1 MKANII
7 SLAVI
12 ALLAIF
18 TVSLTSCRSTKK
30 TVTERVVILDDQ
42 ESPLT
47 NWVKCSSCS
56 GKGECV
62 RCKGTGKVN
71 GQKCVTC
78 AGTGKCAVCD
88 GEGGHRTR

>member
-1 MKANII
+1 M
-7 SLAVI
+7 
-12 ALLAIF
+12 ALC
-18 TVSLTSCRSTKK
+18 TVSFTSCRSTKK
-30 TVTERVVILDDQ
+30 TVTERVVILDAQ
-42 ESPLT
+42 EAPLT
-47 NWVKCSSCS
+47 HWVKCSSCA